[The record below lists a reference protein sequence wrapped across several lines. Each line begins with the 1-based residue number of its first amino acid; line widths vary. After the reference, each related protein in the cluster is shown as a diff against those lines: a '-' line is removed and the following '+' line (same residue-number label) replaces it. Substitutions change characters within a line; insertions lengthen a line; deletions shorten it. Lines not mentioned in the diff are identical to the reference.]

1 MVGGT
6 NKGCNKDM
14 VIGVA
19 REGMRNENR
28 GVDTGIIII

>member
-14 VIGVA
+14 VIGVV
-19 REGMRNENR
+19 REGMRNETRR
-28 GVDTGIIII
+28 GIQE